1 MMQLQIRF
9 PYGTL
14 EFGIPIFNR
23 SPESQK
29 YLNSVIPEMLEN
41 TPMVTYL
48 ECEHLL

>member
-1 MMQLQIRF
+1 MQLQIRF

-41 TPMVTYL
+41 NEVSNSVFFITKP
-48 ECEHLL
+48 